1 MIMGK
6 RWMTLICL
14 FFPILIWG
22 QQTYGGTPLSFQL
35 AYGKKALEG
44 RAIRLPKTS
53 GRIPA
58 MINGFSVPYELSI
71 SAKNATNTLALKDG
85 GTLRT
90 FKIQSEGAE
99 GLFVF
104 FEQFHL
110 KKGARLFVYAEDR
123 QTVLGAYTFQNNTPD
138 GQFMIGP
145 IPGQQAIVE
154 WYEPPSQGEEGPS
167 SFVINRVDGIPS
179 WQLMEEAALDCQT
192 DAVCFEN
199 LEDEKKGICRIVIVV
214 EEGMGFC
221 TGTLINNTALDQRP
235 LVLSAFHCSDGYT
248 PIYNLWRFD
257 FQLEQRNCG
266 AGIEDLSFSSIL
278 GAEVL
283 AGRRENDF
291 LLFELSDA
299 IPPPFKVTFN
309 GWDRSGVPPEESI
322 VFHHP
327 GGEEKMVATSAQE
340 AVIFNSEITWNN
352 FQVINGD
359 SIPIVTP
366 PNHHYR
372 VRYQQGK
379 LIEGSSGAPLF
390 NEKGLV
396 LGQLHGGNAICDGG
410 TAYFG
415 RLNLSWDGGG
425 TAENR
430 LLDWLDPL
438 GIGPISLSKLVADTV
453 DMGTLTGQILFNEE
467 GIPNVLVR
475 LLDRENQTF
484 LEEVYSDASGI
495 FSFTRRPVGEY
506 LIQFEKAD
514 RATNGVS
521 TLDIILIHSHIIGV
535 NAFQSNQVMAASDI
549 NDSGSVSTL
558 DRIKI
563 QKVIL
568 GIDQTLGV
576 YSEWLFFENDTQIP
590 IAGYPITLQ
599 KGTQSLSINGVKL
612 GDVNFSAQLN

>member
-1 MIMGK
+1 
-6 RWMTLICL
+6 MTLVGL
-14 FFPILIWG
+14 FLPIFVWG
-22 QQTYGGTPLSFQL
+22 QPTYGGAPLSFQL
-35 AYGKKALEG
+35 AFGKKTLEG
-44 RAIRLPKTS
+44 LTIRLPKTS
-53 GRIPA
+53 GQIPA
-58 MINGFSVPYELSI
+58 MNNGFSIPYKLSI
-71 SAKNATNTLALKDG
+71 SAKDATNTIALNNG

-90 FKIQSEGAE
+90 FKIQSDGAE

-104 FEQFHL
+104 FEQFNL
-110 KKGARLFVYAEDR
+110 RQGARLFVFSEDR
-123 QTVLGAYTFQNNTPD
+123 QTVLGAYTHQNNPTG
-138 GQFMIGP
+138 GQFMVGA
-145 IPGQQAIVE
+145 IPGDQVVVE
-154 WYEPPSQGEEGPS
+154 WYEPPVVRGEEPS
-167 SFVINRVDGIPS
+167 SFKINRVDGIPS
-179 WQLMEEAALDCQT
+179 WKVMQGAAMDCQT
-192 DAVCFEN
+192 DAVCYED

-248 PIYNLWRFD
+248 PIYDLWRFD
-257 FQLEQRNCG
+257 FQFEQESCG
-266 AGIEDLSFSSIL
+266 AGLTEVPFSSIL

-291 LLFELSDA
+291 LLFELSDS

-309 GWDRSGVPPEESI
+309 GWDRSGVAPEESI
-322 VFHHP
+322 IFHHP
-327 GGEEKMVATSAQE
+327 GGEEKMVATSSQE
-340 AVIFNSEITWNN
+340 AVVFTSEITWNN
-352 FQVINGD
+352 FQVVEGD

-390 NEKGLV
+390 NTQGLV

-425 TAENR
+425 APANR
-430 LLDWLDPL
+430 LQDWLDPL
-438 GIGPISLSKLVADTV
+438 GAGPTTLSKLVADTV
-453 DMGTLTGQILFNEE
+453 DMGTLSGQIVFNET
-467 GIPNVLVR
+467 GMPNVLVR
-475 LLDRENQTF
+475 LMDAEHQTF
-484 LEEVYSDASGI
+484 LEEVYSDASGH
-495 FSFTRRPVGEY
+495 FTFTRRPIGDY
-506 LIQFEKAD
+506 LIQLEKAD

-535 NAFQSNQVMAASDI
+535 NPFQSNQAMAASDI

-568 GIDQTLGV
+568 GIDQNLGV

-590 IAGYPITLQ
+590 ITGYPVTLR
-599 KGTQSLSINGVKL
+599 KGEQSLSISGVKL